1 MALMGHHTR
10 LLWSRFNI
18 MKTKFTPEDL
28 TLNVCGMVDISFR
41 RSMAMY
47 YLVFKSC

>member
-1 MALMGHHTR
+1 MGHHTR

-18 MKTKFTPEDL
+18 MKTKFTPENL
-28 TLNVCGMVDISFR
+28 TLNVCGMVDICFR

-47 YLVFKSC
+47 YRVFKSC